1 MIIFVV
7 ENYFMILYPNA
18 KINIGLNI
26 KSRRSDGYHNISS
39 VFYPVIDCF
48 DIVEIIESEDFLF
61 TSSGI
66 QIPNGVNLCEKA
78 YLLIK
83 EKYKIPPVHIHL
95 HKIIPIGSGLGG
107 GSSDASFT
115 LKGLNILFN
124 LNIGDTELENLAL
137 YLGAD
142 CPFFICNTPKHIT
155 GIGEVM
161 RDINLDLSS
170 YNIRLVY
177 NDIHI
182 STQDAYSQLEL
193 CKSNSFLEEFINKP
207 IDLWKDSV
215 TNDFEKSI
223 FKTYPILKK
232 TKEEFYE
239 DGAIYSS
246 MTGTGSAIYGV
257 FNKE

>member
-1 MIIFVV
+1 M
-7 ENYFMILYPNA
+7 
-18 KINIGLNI
+18 
-26 KSRRSDGYHNISS
+26 
-39 VFYPVIDCF
+39 
-48 DIVEIIESEDFLF
+48 
-61 TSSGI
+61 
-66 QIPNGVNLCEKA
+66 
-78 YLLIK
+78 IK

-142 CPFFICNTPKHIT
+142 CPFFISNTPKYIT
-155 GIGEVM
+155 GVGEVM

-170 YNIRLVY
+170 YNIRLIN

-193 CKSNSFLEEFINKP
+193 GHLNSFLEEFIDKP
-207 IDLWKDSV
+207 VDLWKDNI

-223 FKTYPILKK
+223 F
-232 TKEEFYE
+232 E
-239 DGAIYSS
+239 S
-246 MTGTGSAIYGV
+246 
-257 FNKE
+257 